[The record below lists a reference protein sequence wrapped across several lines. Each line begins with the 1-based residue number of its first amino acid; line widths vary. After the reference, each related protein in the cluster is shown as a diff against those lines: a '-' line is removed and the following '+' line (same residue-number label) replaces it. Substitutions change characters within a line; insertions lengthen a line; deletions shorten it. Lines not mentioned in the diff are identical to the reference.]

1 MNFLRLFC
9 ILFFYFI
16 ISNSSV
22 FAKSPVWQI
31 SKNGNHLFIG
41 GTFHLL
47 NQSDYPLPEP
57 FEFAYN
63 NSRLLVLETDLQKI
77 SSPEFQQTMM
87 QKVMYTKGET
97 LKNFLDVN
105 TLETLKTHLKSR
117 GIPLEPMLK
126 FKPGFLT
133 VTLTMIELQRL
144 GLVGTGVD
152 QFYSLKALNEKRTIL
167 HLETVNEQLEFI
179 SSMGEGNEN
188 SFILYSLADLKNLPE
203 LFASMKNAWR
213 NGENEQLQAVALA
226 PLKDKFPKV
235 YNSLLVQRNNCWM
248 PKIKT
253 MLKTKEVEYI
263 LVGALHLVGEE
274 GILQQL
280 KDAGYT
286 VTNL

>member
-1 MNFLRLFC
+1 M
-9 ILFFYFI
+9 
-16 ISNSSV
+16 
-22 FAKSPVWQI
+22 
-31 SKNGNHLFIG
+31 
-41 GTFHLL
+41 L